1 MRRFHPARHD
11 PEVSS
16 ETQRLRTPS
25 QLSAMQIHGN
35 AKDAPQPRFDIRAG
49 WSFLGGR
56 RHRNGALLL
65 FVMASLVAGC
75 DADLSPCARTEQAA
89 DGTPRVTLW
98 VDCKDEQAAQ
108 LVAVRVTPKQPLIE
122 AGTDGDAGLADAGD
136 GGAVGAGAVDSG
148 AVDSGAVDSGA
159 LDSGA
164 VDSGA
169 AQDQAS
175 DDAWRIQSPVEDGT
189 DYFYVEYAVT
199 PRGWDTLVAP
209 QALVSGQLYE
219 VEFVG
224 TDIGSLSFDFK
235 AP

>member
-1 MRRFHPARHD
+1 
-11 PEVSS
+11 
-16 ETQRLRTPS
+16 
-25 QLSAMQIHGN
+25 
-35 AKDAPQPRFDIRAG
+35 G

-56 RHRNGALLL
+56 RHRSGALWV
-65 FVMASLVAGC
+65 FVTALLVAGC

-108 LVAVRVTPKQPLIE
+108 LVAVRVTPKQPLID

-136 GGAVGAGAVDSG
+136 ATDGAAGDSG
-148 AVDSGAVDSGA
+148 AVDP
-159 LDSGA
+159 
-164 VDSGA
+164 GA
-169 AQDQAS
+169 AQSQTS

-209 QALVSGQLYE
+209 RALVSGQLYE